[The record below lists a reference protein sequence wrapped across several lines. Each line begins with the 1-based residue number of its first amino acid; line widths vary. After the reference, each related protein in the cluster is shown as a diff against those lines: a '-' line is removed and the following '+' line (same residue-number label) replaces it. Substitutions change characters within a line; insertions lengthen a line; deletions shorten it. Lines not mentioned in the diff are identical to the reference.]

1 MLTKGDHMDRFVK
14 TYIILSSL
22 VMACA
27 PWLAVGIIVGTE
39 EIPVWISVLAFVV
52 SLLGI
57 LGGIMV
63 DFSLKDEQEYNENA
77 IRILQDSRS
86 NLLEELANPTEVTR

>member
-1 MLTKGDHMDRFVK
+1 MDRFVK

-39 EIPVWISVLAFVV
+39 EIPVWISVLASVV
-52 SLLGI
+52 SLLGFFGAI
-57 LGGIMV
+57 LV
-63 DFSLKDEQEYNENA
+63 DFRLKDEQEYNETA
-77 IRILQDSRS
+77 IRMLQESRKM
-86 NLLEELANPTEVTR
+86 LLEDLANPTEVTR